1 MKKLLLLITA
11 VLVVGCS
18 SKDIK
23 QEREDI
29 LLNKEKITTEILK
42 PDNTLTLDKA
52 IDISVSRNLDVKTKE
67 MEYEIAKLDKRIA
80 FGNFLPR
87 LSLTY
92 SRTMLDDNLKAR
104 ALDTGLEDL
113 PKSLSKLPLPPNL
126 VAGIA
131 GALPSSLEAR
141 VLDKDFSVF
150 TVNAQLP
157 IFVPSTWFLYNA
169 RAKGESIS
177 SLTKDLTVKMIK
189 LQTIGKYY
197 YVLALESEKE
207 YLEKELEATAQLKK
221 NAELALKTGS
231 ILEWEYERVS
241 VYNEVKEHALRE
253 NERELKI
260 AKISLL
266 NTLDLY
272 PFSNLTLLKP
282 ESAKKGDLT
291 LDTAIYEALKN
302 SDLITIREE
311 VQGVSKDVTKIAI
324 SNFLPQIILTGGYVN
339 TNAATLVND
348 NFFMGTLGG
357 LFSIFNGFKDVNE
370 YKKARIR
377 EKIAYVKK
385 EQEITKVILETVN
398 AYNQYSSAKE
408 EMNIAANNFKAMEGM
423 LNQKKLERKTGF
435 IDDWEYIQAL
445 ADFEKALSLKE
456 KADFKYRVASAT
468 LDMLMEKSI
477 FTKGDKN
484 NENK

>member
-11 VLVVGCS
+11 VLLVGCS

-23 QEREDI
+23 KEREDI

-42 PDNTLTLDKA
+42 PNNTLTLDKA
-52 IDISVSRNLDVKTKE
+52 IDISVNRNLDVKTKE

-92 SRTMLDDNLKAR
+92 SRTMLDDNLKAK
-104 ALDTGLEDL
+104 ALDTGLENL
-113 PKSLSKLPLPPNL
+113 PKSVATLPLPPAL
-126 VAGIA
+126 LAGIG
-131 GALPSSLEAR
+131 GAIPSSLEAR
-141 VLDKDFSVF
+141 VMDKDFSLL

-157 IFVPSTWFLYNA
+157 IFVPSTWFLYDA
-169 RAKGESIS
+169 RSKGQNIS
-177 SLTKDLTVKMIK
+177 LLTKDLTVKMIK

-207 YLEKELEATAQLKK
+207 YLEKDVEATEQLKH
-221 NAELALKTGS
+221 NAKLGLETGS
-231 ILEWEYERVS
+231 ILEWEYKRVE
-241 VYNEVKEHALRE
+241 VLNEVKKHALKE
-253 NERELKI
+253 NERELKT
-260 AKISLL
+260 AKISLM

-272 PFSNLTLLKP
+272 PFSDVTLLKP
-282 ESAKKGDLT
+282 NYVDSGDLT

-302 SDLITIREE
+302 SDLISIREE
-311 VQGVSKDVTKIAI
+311 AQGVSKDVTRIAI
-324 SNFLPQIILTGGYVN
+324 SNFLPKIILTGGYVN
-339 TNAATLVND
+339 TDASVLVND

-370 YKKARIR
+370 YKKARVK

-408 EMNIAANNFKAMEGM
+408 EMDIAVNNFNAMEGM
-423 LNQKKLERKTGF
+423 LHQKELERKTGF

-456 KADFKYRVASAT
+456 KASFKYRVARAT

-484 NENK
+484 NETK

>member
-11 VLVVGCS
+11 VLLVGCS

-23 QEREDI
+23 KEREDI

-42 PDNTLTLDKA
+42 PNNTLTLDKA
-52 IDISVSRNLDVKTKE
+52 IDISVNRNLDVKTKE

-92 SRTMLDDNLKAR
+92 SRTMLDDNLKAK
-104 ALDTGLEDL
+104 ALDTGLENL
-113 PKSLSKLPLPPNL
+113 PKSVAALPLPPAL
-126 VAGIA
+126 VAGIG
-131 GALPSSLEAR
+131 GAIPSSLEAR
-141 VLDKDFSVF
+141 VMDKDFSLL

-157 IFVPSTWFLYNA
+157 IFVPSTWFLYDA
-169 RAKGESIS
+169 RSKGQNIS
-177 SLTKDLTVKMIK
+177 LLTKDLTVKMIK

-207 YLEKELEATAQLKK
+207 YLEKDVEATEQLKH
-221 NAELALKTGS
+221 NAKLGLETGS
-231 ILEWEYERVS
+231 ILEWEYKRVE
-241 VYNEVKEHALRE
+241 VLNEVKKHALKE
-253 NERELKI
+253 NERELKT
-260 AKISLL
+260 AKISLM

-272 PFSNLTLLKP
+272 PFSDVTLLKP
-282 ESAKKGDLT
+282 NYVDSGDLT

-302 SDLITIREE
+302 SDLISIREE
-311 VQGVSKDVTKIAI
+311 AQGVSKDVTRIAI
-324 SNFLPQIILTGGYVN
+324 SNFLPKIILTGGYVN
-339 TNAATLVND
+339 TDASVLVND

-370 YKKARIR
+370 YKKARVK

-408 EMNIAANNFKAMEGM
+408 EMDIAVNNFNAMEGM
-423 LNQKKLERKTGF
+423 LHQKELERKTGF

-456 KADFKYRVASAT
+456 KASFKYRVARAT

-484 NENK
+484 NETK